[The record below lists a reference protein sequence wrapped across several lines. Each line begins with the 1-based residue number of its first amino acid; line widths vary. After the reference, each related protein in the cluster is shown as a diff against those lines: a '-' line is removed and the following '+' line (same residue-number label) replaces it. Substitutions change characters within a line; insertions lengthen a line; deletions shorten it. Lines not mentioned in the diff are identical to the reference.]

1 MSGET
6 DILGVSLSYSE
17 LQAIDQEDIILLID
31 VDSAVNICKESVAN
45 ESANTVDVLT
55 LWFSKLLRAY
65 VDESVCCIRAVK
77 EMCQWFQM
85 VGFLTYYIIV
95 QQLQFRPQESDTGTE
110 IHSAHL
116 KLFEEALSFITLS
129 RDHLLKAGERLVHIF
144 TYLMLSMIAF
154 FLGGR

>member
-45 ESANTVDVLT
+45 ESASTVDVLT

-65 VDESVCCIRAVK
+65 IDESVCCIRAVK

-85 VGFLTYYIIV
+85 VG
-95 QQLQFRPQESDTGTE
+95 
-110 IHSAHL
+110 
-116 KLFEEALSFITLS
+116 
-129 RDHLLKAGERLVHIF
+129 LLAYNILV
-144 TYLMLSMIAF
+144 
-154 FLGGR
+154 